1 MRHIK
6 ISEIEATTRMQTT
19 DTNKIAMSLLMVL
32 LLTKGVAVFSSAIF
46 APNEDEKGGY
56 PLPSGVAATAAA
68 APAAPKEVPLPEL
81 LAKADPKKGE
91 ADTKVC
97 QSCHSF
103 EKGGVAK
110 VGPPLWGVVGRPKGS
125 IAGFNYSDGMKA
137 KGGNWTY
144 EDINTFITKP
154 SAFVPGTKMTY
165 PGEPDPAKRADIE
178 AYLRTDSDAPVDF
191 PK

>member
-1 MRHIK
+1 
-6 ISEIEATTRMQTT
+6 
-19 DTNKIAMSLLMVL
+19 
-32 LLTKGVAVFSSAIF
+32 
-46 APNEDEKGGY
+46 
-56 PLPSGVAATAAA
+56 
-68 APAAPKEVPLPEL
+68 
-81 LAKADPKKGE
+81 
-91 ADTKVC
+91 
-97 QSCHSF
+97 
-103 EKGGVAK
+103 
-110 VGPPLWGVVGRPKGS
+110 
-125 IAGFNYSDGMKA
+125 MKA